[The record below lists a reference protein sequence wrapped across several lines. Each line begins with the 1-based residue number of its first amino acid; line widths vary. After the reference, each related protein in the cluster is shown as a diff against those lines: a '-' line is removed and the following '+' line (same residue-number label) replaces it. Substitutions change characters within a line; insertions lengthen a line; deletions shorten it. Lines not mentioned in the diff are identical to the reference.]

1 MNIPTWQ
8 RFVPLAVALAL
19 TLAACGNQAT
29 PSASAD
35 GTDGASA
42 LPSGSQGPGGPR
54 TGGDLIFA
62 RPEDNTTMD
71 PIAAVETETIY
82 VLKHIMETL
91 FVTSEDG
98 KSVEPWLAT
107 GHELSDDK
115 LTWTIPLR
123 EGVMFH
129 DGQEMV
135 ADDVVFSI
143 DRGRSEDS
151 GFGFLLA
158 AIDTVEAVDDHTVE
172 ITTLYPWD
180 PLLADLA
187 LWSASIVPSDL
198 RGMSAEAFFEDP
210 IGTGPFTLDAWKRG
224 TELRVVRFDDY
235 WQEGKPYLDSVTWR
249 QVPDTNTRVLQL
261 QGGQAD
267 IVSDVPFNTVESLD
281 SADGT
286 AAQGF
291 ASTTNFYLMFNTTIE
306 PFDDVHVR
314 RAIAHAIDKE
324 AMAEAVLFGQGRPAC
339 SIIQETVAFYDP
351 ETPCLDFDLE
361 AAQEELAQSPVPDG
375 FDTTYLVPDEPTAV
389 AIAEIIQQQLQ
400 PLDIN
405 MEIERIDPGQFY
417 ETLSNFDYELAYA
430 GFSMDIPDP
439 DEVVSFMLDYEN
451 GGGDSYSTGYNNPE
465 MNELVRAAQQ
475 ELDDDARQEIYTQ
488 IQQLHAD
495 EIPHFPLVFVT
506 TPFGWRESVQ
516 DLFIN
521 PVGDRHLENVW
532 LSE

>member
-1 MNIPTWQ
+1 MNIRVWRRYT
-8 RFVPLAVALAL
+8 PLSIGVVLIM
-19 TLAACGNQAT
+19 AACGGQAT
-29 PSASAD
+29 PSTSAE
-35 GTDGASA
+35 GSDGASVA
-42 LPSGSQGPGGPR
+42 PSISQGAAEPV

-91 FVTSEDG
+91 YVTSEDG

-107 GHELSDDK
+107 GHELSDDG
-115 LTWTIPLR
+115 LTWTIALR
-123 EGVMFH
+123 EGIMFH

-187 LWSASIVPSDL
+187 LWSASIVPADF
-198 RGMSAEAFFEDP
+198 RGMEQEQFFEDP
-210 IGTGPFTLDAWKRG
+210 IGTGPFVLDAWERG

-261 QGGQAD
+261 QGGQAH
-267 IVSDVPFNTVESLD
+267 IASDVPLNTVETLEV
-281 SADGT
+281 ADGT
-286 AAQGF
+286 SAKGF
-291 ASTTNFYLMFNTTIE
+291 AGTTNFYLMFNTTIE
-306 PFDDVHVR
+306 PFSDVRVR
-314 RAIAHAIDKE
+314 RAIAQALDKE

-351 ETPCLDFDLE
+351 ETPCLEFNLE
-361 AAQEELAQSPVPDG
+361 AAQDELAESSVPDG

-389 AIAEIIQQQLQ
+389 AIAEIIQQQVK
-400 PLDIN
+400 PLNIN
-405 MEIERIDPGQFY
+405 IEIERIDPGQFY

-439 DEVVSFMLDYEN
+439 DEVVSFMLDFEN
-451 GGGDSYSTGYNNPE
+451 GGGDSYSTGYNNPQ

-475 ELDDDARQEIYTQ
+475 EFDDDARQAIYTE
-488 IQQLHAD
+488 IQQLHA
-495 EIPHFPLVFVT
+495 EEVPHFPLVFVT
-506 TPFGWRESVQ
+506 TAFGWRDSVQ

>member
-1 MNIPTWQ
+1 MNIRAWH
-8 RFVPLAVALAL
+8 RFAPLSVALAL
-19 TLAACGNQAT
+19 TLAACGNQGT
-29 PSASAD
+29 PTASAD
-35 GTDGASA
+35 GTGGASVP
-42 LPSGSQGPGGPR
+42 PSSQDAGGPR

-107 GHELSDDK
+107 GYEVSDDG
-115 LTWTIPLR
+115 LTWTISLR

-158 AIDTVEAVDDHTVE
+158 AIDTVEAVDDYTVA

-187 LWSASIVPSDL
+187 LWSASIVPADF
-198 RGMSAEAFFEDP
+198 RGLEEEAFFEDP
-210 IGTGPFTLDAWKRG
+210 IGTGPFMLDAWERG

-261 QGGQAD
+261 QGGQ
-267 IVSDVPFNTVESLD
+267 IHITSDVPFNTVETLE

-286 AAQGF
+286 SARGF
-291 ASTTNFYLMFNTTIE
+291 AGTTNFYLMFNTTIE
-306 PFDDVHVR
+306 PFNDVRVR
-314 RAIAHAIDKE
+314 RAIAQALDKE
-324 AMAEAVLFGQGRPAC
+324 AMAEAVLFGQGRSAC
-339 SIIQETVAFYDP
+339 SIIQETVTFYDP
-351 ETPCLDFDLE
+351 ETPCLKFDLE
-361 AAQEELAQSPVPDG
+361 AAQDELAQSSVPDG
-375 FDTTYLVPDEPTAV
+375 FDTTYLVPDEPTAT

-400 PLDIN
+400 ALNIN
-405 MEIERIDPGQFY
+405 VEIEKIDPGQFY

-451 GGGDSYSTGYNNPE
+451 GGGDSYSTGYNNPA
-465 MNELVRAAQQ
+465 MNELVRAAQR
-475 ELDDDARQEIYTQ
+475 EFDDDARQEIYSQ
-488 IQQLHAD
+488 IQELHA
-495 EIPHFPLVFVT
+495 EEVPHFPLVFVT
-506 TPFGWRESVQ
+506 TPFGWRDNVQ
-516 DLFIN
+516 DFFVN